1 VRVLVDTSV
10 WVDYFDGAMTPRTD
24 FLHEM
29 LGWAPVTVADLIVA
43 EVLQGFTNDKDWE
56 TARHALLKFPLYTI
70 GGRDLALE
78 SARNQRVLRANGAAL
93 PDTVDCLIATFCI
106 RNNLALLHADPGFE
120 PFERYLGLKLPD
132 PGTPLG

>member
-78 SARNQRVLRANGAAL
+78 SARNQRVLRANGALL

-132 PGTPLG
+132 PGVQL